1 MCYFLLPALLLYCNA
16 FAERAP
22 TKLCTLPIFLLLIL
36 LSLRFR
42 RLSLPVLMALTLHL
56 LSNDAMMRAHFSSSL
71 EESGIIA
78 LYGTVESKP
87 SVRRNRDAGF
97 RLNAKAAV
105 DTDGSVYSAKG
116 IIYVISDLT
125 DIDKGDDVRLD
136 GAYNSKGYFKASST
150 NVLSRSPFG
159 GLRRAVLPKIYE
171 ALRFE
176 GGDLSAFLLLG
187 SDENGATEVVERA
200 RLCGLSHLLALS
212 GMHLSILSM
221 MIERPLCKVIGEKRA
236 RAFAISFLIFFTY
249 LSGWRASLLRAL
261 IYRVLMLKFSKEH
274 AFSLSLVLMLA
285 LSPCSVD
292 DLSSVLGFVSL
303 SGMLL
308 LSPRLES
315 ALLFIVPLPR
325 RWIELIS
332 SSISAMSFSIPL
344 LMEYFGT
351 YQLLAIATGVILT
364 PLIELYMLLSV
375 LVLLLPPLSSALS
388 LLYKGIMLL
397 LELFSKLEGQSDYLG
412 YKWLLLA
419 IFLLL
424 ALEIAINRVQKPKRS
439 LTMGIH

>member
-1 MCYFLLPALLLYCNA
+1 
-16 FAERAP
+16 
-22 TKLCTLPIFLLLIL
+22 
-36 LSLRFR
+36 
-42 RLSLPVLMALTLHL
+42 
-56 LSNDAMMRAHFSSSL
+56 
-71 EESGIIA
+71 
-78 LYGTVESKP
+78 
-87 SVRRNRDAGF
+87 
-97 RLNAKAAV
+97 
-105 DTDGSVYSAKG
+105 
-116 IIYVISDLT
+116 
-125 DIDKGDDVRLD
+125 
-136 GAYNSKGYFKASST
+136 
-150 NVLSRSPFG
+150 
-159 GLRRAVLPKIYE
+159 
-171 ALRFE
+171 
-176 GGDLSAFLLLG
+176 
-187 SDENGATEVVERA
+187 
-200 RLCGLSHLLALS
+200 
-212 GMHLSILSM
+212 
-221 MIERPLCKVIGEKRA
+221 
-236 RAFAISFLIFFTY
+236 
-249 LSGWRASLLRAL
+249 
-261 IYRVLMLKFSKEH
+261 
-274 AFSLSLVLMLA
+274 MLA

-292 DLSSVLGFVSL
+292 DLASVLGFVSL

-315 ALLFIVPLPR
+315 ALFFIVPLPR